1 MNKVYVYLSHL
12 NMVKKNYV
20 NVQFFQLFYKKTAH
34 LYFIVLMQHY
44 ILYLTIIMSYDNF
57 NYHTNDVFNKG
68 YIDMV
73 PCPRKQIINRHLGII
88 RLL

>member
-1 MNKVYVYLSHL
+1 
-12 NMVKKNYV
+12 
-20 NVQFFQLFYKKTAH
+20 
-34 LYFIVLMQHY
+34 MQHY